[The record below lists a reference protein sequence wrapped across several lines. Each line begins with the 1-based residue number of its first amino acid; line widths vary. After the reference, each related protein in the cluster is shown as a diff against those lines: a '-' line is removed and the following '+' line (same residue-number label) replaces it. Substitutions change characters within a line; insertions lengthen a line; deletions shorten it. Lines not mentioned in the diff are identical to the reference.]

1 MEENA
6 LDQDGKNVI
15 QTDSKAEHATKSTK
29 GSEAEKNSKD
39 KNAGTRSGM
48 FVSAK
53 AKQEDKE
60 EILMGTVLA
69 YMNPTTS
76 ALDYFALLSQ
86 PYWSDLGLHLT

>member
-1 MEENA
+1 MQPRAPRAARLKRTARTRTLERVPN
-6 LDQDGKNVI
+6 
-15 QTDSKAEHATKSTK
+15 TKRFYCK
-29 GSEAEKNSKD
+29 
-39 KNAGTRSGM
+39 
-48 FVSAK
+48 FPPK

-60 EILMGTVLA
+60 EILMGTFLA